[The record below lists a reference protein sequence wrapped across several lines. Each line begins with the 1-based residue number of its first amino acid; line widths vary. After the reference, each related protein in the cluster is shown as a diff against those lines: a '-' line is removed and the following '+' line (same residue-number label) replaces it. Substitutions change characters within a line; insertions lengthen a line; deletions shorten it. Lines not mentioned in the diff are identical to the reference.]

1 MGNFDAYNPN
11 FNYGGNSV
19 QNIGMPRPMQAQ
31 PIMQNCYM
39 PIQVR
44 DEADAKSYPVAAN
57 TTVSLMSAS
66 ADFLWI
72 KSTNASGTVVSF
84 RTFKL
89 SEVVEAKPEYVTKA
103 DFDAKFE
110 AFEKRLFE
118 SLGGK

>member
-1 MGNFDAYNPN
+1 MA
-11 FNYGGNSV
+11 NYGWGGPLNNYNAGSFNV
-19 QNIGMPRPMQAQ
+19 PQQMQTV
-31 PIMQNCYM
+31 MQNCYM

-44 DEADAKSYPVAAN
+44 DEAEAKSYPVAAN
-57 TTVSLMSAS
+57 TTVALMSS
-66 ADFLWI
+66 DTLWL

-84 RTFKL
+84 RTFRL
-89 SEVVEAKPEYVTKA
+89 TEVVEAKPEYVTKE